1 MVFCVFALRQAN
13 ISMEFI
19 IQILML
25 FTVLNCIL
33 KLSFWK
39 WWQSALFGLICA
51 GFVFLTKQY
60 AILQSKTQLVDYLTN
75 KTALENMAVL
85 LTIESAICF
94 GFCVAAL
101 RNLFGKKKQKKLLPL
116 YWYPSLMVFPVLF
129 YVLTQT
135 IFNMPGTD
143 FNQISIIL
151 AAAVFLVFPLAGE
164 GFKWLFPEH
173 ESRLEVH
180 FLVSLFVCVLGLL
193 ATVNGNVTYAAV
205 KEPINWMALGFSF
218 GLFLVTF
225 LLGYAWSKLKWLLS
239 KKRK

>member
-1 MVFCVFALRQAN
+1 
-13 ISMEFI
+13 MELI
-19 IQILML
+19 IQTLML
-25 FTVLNCIL
+25 FIGLNCIL

-39 WWQSALFGLICA
+39 WWQSAFFGLICA
-51 GFVFLTKQY
+51 GFVIATKQY
-60 AILQSKTQLVDYLTN
+60 AILQSKTQLLDYLAN

-85 LTIESAICF
+85 VTIESAICF

-101 RNLFGKKKQKKLLPL
+101 RNFFGKRDQKKLLSL

-151 AAAVFLVFPLAGE
+151 AVAFFLIFPLAGE
-164 GFKWLFPEH
+164 GLKCLFPEQ

-180 FLVSLFVCVLGLL
+180 FLVSLFVCILGLL
-193 ATVNGNVTYAAV
+193 TTVNGNVTYAAA
-205 KEPINWMALGFSF
+205 KEPINWIALGSSL
-218 GLFLVTF
+218 GLFVVTF
-225 LLGYAWSKLKWLLS
+225 LLGYGWSKFKWLLFKT
-239 KKRK
+239 KKIVVKE